1 MAKKEEE
8 KTLKKAKQEVKKQK
22 TKKDKKEKVVKE
34 SFAAGVKSELSKVKW
49 PIKHEVIKYTI
60 ATLVF
65 IVVLVLFFVLLSL
78 LMSVIKG
85 AFN

>member
-1 MAKKEEE
+1 MAKKAEE
-8 KTLKKAKQEVKKQK
+8 KEVKK
-22 TKKDKKEKVVKE
+22 TKKDKKTREKVKKE
-34 SFAAGVKSELSKVKW
+34 SYFEGVKNELSKVKW
-49 PIKHEVIKYTI
+49 PTKKEVLKYTI

-65 IVVLVLFFVLLSL
+65 IIILVVFFVLLSL

>member
-1 MAKKEEE
+1 MAKKEEI
-8 KTLKKAKQEVKKQK
+8 KDIKKEKKQK
-22 TKKDKKEKVVKE
+22 AKKGIKDKKANKE
-34 SFAAGVKSELSKVKW
+34 SFVQGVKVELSKVKW
-49 PIKHEVIKYTI
+49 PTRKEVLKYTI

-65 IVVLVLFFVLLSL
+65 IIVLVAFFVLLSL

>member
-1 MAKKEEE
+1 MAKKAEE
-8 KTLKKAKQEVKKQK
+8 KEVKK
-22 TKKDKKEKVVKE
+22 TKKKTETKKSKKTKEKVKKE
-34 SFAAGVKSELSKVKW
+34 SYFEGVKNELSKVKW
-49 PIKHEVIKYTI
+49 PTKKDVLKYTI

-65 IVVLVLFFVLLSL
+65 IIILVVFFVLLSL